1 MITICGLE
9 YVLCVGSR
17 VCHVTDASVRNMA
30 PVSRKR
36 HVSSAV
42 AGQQTDKRVQ
52 MEPNNKVEEILQ
64 SKKHANAVYDIF
76 EDLQVKSICQSFVL
90 NVDVG

>member
-1 MITICGLE
+1 MC
-9 YVLCVGSR
+9 CVGSR
-17 VCHVTDASVRNMA
+17 VGHVTDASAINMA

-42 AGQQTDKRVQ
+42 AQQQTDKRVKI
-52 MEPNNKVEEILQ
+52 EPNNKVEEILQ

-76 EDLQVKSICQSFVL
+76 ELLQVKSIYQSFLL
-90 NVDVG
+90 NVDVSKLIL

>member
-1 MITICGLE
+1 M
-9 YVLCVGSR
+9 
-17 VCHVTDASVRNMA
+17 TDASVGNMA

-36 HVSSAV
+36 HVSSV
-42 AGQQTDKRVQ
+42 AEQQTGKRVKI
-52 MEPNNKVEEILQ
+52 EPNNKVEEILQ

-76 EDLQVKSICQSFVL
+76 EVLQVKSICQSFVL